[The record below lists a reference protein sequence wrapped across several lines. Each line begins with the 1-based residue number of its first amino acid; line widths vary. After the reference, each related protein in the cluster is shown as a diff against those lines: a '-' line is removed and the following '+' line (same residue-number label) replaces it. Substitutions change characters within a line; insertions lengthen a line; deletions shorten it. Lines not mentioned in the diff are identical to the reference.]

1 MIQLS
6 YKEIAVFLGYVF
18 SLLAP
23 QPVSPS
29 LSSILLVHKEGSLA
43 FSEFWSD
50 ITTSDVFFLL
60 SGSYQPP
67 AEEDR
72 AAYCPELP
80 SQGAEV
86 SCNNQAHLRALQI
99 FDTIQIDGA
108 RDRLP
113 PPLFLSLSLFFLPP
127 NLLFPMAK
135 NI

>member
-1 MIQLS
+1 MFLGVILLS

-18 SLLAP
+18 FSLAP

-29 LSSILLVHKEGSLA
+29 LSSILLVRKEVSLT

-50 ITTSDVFFLL
+50 ITTSNVFFLL

-72 AAYCPELP
+72 AAYCPELY
-80 SQGAEV
+80 SRGAEV

-99 FDTIQIDGA
+99 LDTIEIDGA
-108 RDRLP
+108 
-113 PPLFLSLSLFFLPP
+113 
-127 NLLFPMAK
+127 
-135 NI
+135 